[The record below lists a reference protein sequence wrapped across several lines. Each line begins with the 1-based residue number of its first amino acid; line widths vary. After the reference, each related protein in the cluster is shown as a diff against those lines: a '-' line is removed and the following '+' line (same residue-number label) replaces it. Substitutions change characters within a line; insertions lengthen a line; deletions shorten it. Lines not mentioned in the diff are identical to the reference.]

1 MHTKIDEI
9 KKNES
14 KPIIV
19 KNFLDKAE
27 ILKFQKLYSDLP
39 VEVDN
44 KRQKIVKKKWS
55 INFEKELQINYKNKL
70 KSIIGDYQMDNPNS
84 KDNLESLGLFQESFL
99 PVSLHVDTGFNFNKI
114 IFKQTLVPLSEE
126 GETIIFKNRF
136 YGCSTTFSINPTEL
150 AAKGYNKRSSEHINL
165 YNGES
170 FDKKI
175 HDKYLKHEE
184 IGNLKGLKVE
194 LIYKWK
200 LGDILIFD
208 RTNLHCSSSN
218 LKNRKLGFTS
228 STIKL

>member
-99 PVSLHVDTGFNFNKI
+99 PVSLHVDTGFDFNKI

-165 YNGES
+165 YNGET

-175 HDKYLKHEE
+175 HSKYLKHEE

-200 LGDILIFD
+200 LGDILVFD

>member
-70 KSIIGDYQMDNPNS
+70 KSIIGDYQMDNPKS

-99 PVSLHVDTGFNFNKI
+99 PVSLHVDTGFDFNKI

-165 YNGES
+165 YNGET

-175 HDKYLKHEE
+175 HNKYLKHEE

-200 LGDILIFD
+200 LGDILVFD

>member
-44 KRQKIVKKKWS
+44 KRQKIIKKKWS

-99 PVSLHVDTGFNFNKI
+99 PVSLHVDTGFDFNKI

-165 YNGES
+165 YNGET

-200 LGDILIFD
+200 LGDILVFD

>member
-1 MHTKIDEI
+1 
-9 KKNES
+9 
-14 KPIIV
+14 
-19 KNFLDKAE
+19 
-27 ILKFQKLYSDLP
+27 
-39 VEVDN
+39 
-44 KRQKIVKKKWS
+44 
-55 INFEKELQINYKNKL
+55 
-70 KSIIGDYQMDNPNS
+70 MDNPNS

-99 PVSLHVDTGFNFNKI
+99 PVSLHVDTGFDFNKI

-165 YNGES
+165 YNGET

-200 LGDILIFD
+200 LGDILVFD

>member
-44 KRQKIVKKKWS
+44 KRQKIIKKKWS

-99 PVSLHVDTGFNFNKI
+99 PVSLHVDTGFDFNKI